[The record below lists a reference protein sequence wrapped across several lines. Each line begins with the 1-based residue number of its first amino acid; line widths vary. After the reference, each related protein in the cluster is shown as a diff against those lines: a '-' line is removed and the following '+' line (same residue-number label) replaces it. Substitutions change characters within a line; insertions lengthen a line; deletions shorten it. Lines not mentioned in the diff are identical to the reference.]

1 MSDLLWQLGAMETA
15 ELISKK
21 DVSTREVIE
30 NHLERLTE
38 VNPKINA
45 ITRSLND
52 EAMEMAKLADEKISR
67 NEQIGPLHGVPVT
80 IKDNVDI
87 TGQSSPNGVS
97 KLKDNLAP
105 ANSAVVDNLLKAG
118 AIPIGRTNTP
128 EFSLRWHTG
137 NPLFGDTL
145 NPWDKNITPGGSS
158 GGAAASLA
166 AGIGCIAHGN
176 DLGGSLRYP
185 AYCCGLATIKP
196 TQGAIP
202 AFNPTAGE
210 DRPPMMQLLSTQGPI
225 TRSINDARLAFNAMS
240 KSDRRDPW
248 WTPSFIKKQEKTGY
262 RKIALATETPGA
274 PLADE
279 VRQSLHNAGKILEA
293 AGHIVEEISPPK
305 IARCAEVWAGLIG
318 AELRSVLREVMDE
331 LGSSQISAALD
342 FLESFHE
349 ECTLSEYIRLGMER
363 TQLMR
368 EWSIFLQ
375 DYEVIIGPVSNIR
388 PFAPNEDIQTKERA
402 KEIFSAHNLLVAV
415 NLLGIP
421 AATVCTGLQDDKP
434 YGVQLIGWKY
444 NEHLCLDL
452 AQRIEDQVG
461 TVTPIDP
468 KLF

>member
-1 MSDLLWQLGAMETA
+1 
-15 ELISKK
+15 
-21 DVSTREVIE
+21 
-30 NHLERLTE
+30 
-38 VNPKINA
+38 
-45 ITRSLND
+45 
-52 EAMEMAKLADEKISR
+52 
-67 NEQIGPLHGVPVT
+67 
-80 IKDNVDI
+80 
-87 TGQSSPNGVS
+87 
-97 KLKDNLAP
+97 
-105 ANSAVVDNLLKAG
+105 
-118 AIPIGRTNTP
+118 
-128 EFSLRWHTG
+128 
-137 NPLFGDTL
+137 
-145 NPWDKNITPGGSS
+145 
-158 GGAAASLA
+158 
-166 AGIGCIAHGN
+166 
-176 DLGGSLRYP
+176 
-185 AYCCGLATIKP
+185 
-196 TQGAIP
+196 
-202 AFNPTAGE
+202 
-210 DRPPMMQLLSTQGPI
+210 MMQLLSTQGPI

-240 KSDRRDPW
+240 RSDRRDPW
-248 WTPSFIKKQEKTGY
+248 WTPGFIKKQERADY

-318 AELRSVLREVMDE
+318 AELRSVLRKAMDE

-349 ECTLSEYIRLGMER
+349 ECTLPEYIRLGMER

-368 EWSIFLQ
+368 EWSVFLQ

-452 AQRIEDQVG
+452 AQTIEDQVG